1 MVEPPGAVPLMKR
14 GRANQMCYGI
24 LAVLAVALF
33 HIGAILLTAYL
44 CFFRADFINRECEKH
59 QVLSQLGISRDELH
73 QVTEE
78 MISYVKGYGNSL
90 DVTVTVNGNTVQFF
104 NERDR
109 QHLADIAGMVKQGK
123 IAFALGILCVAG
135 ALSLLICK
143 RKWRL
148 LCMVYLFSLCMILGA
163 FLLAGAWIL
172 IDLQGF
178 INAFHRA
185 FFHNDRWILNP
196 AKDKLILLFPQAL
209 FRDGAVILASWM
221 AGLHLVTAVAVWK
234 KNHTKKR

>member
-1 MVEPPGAVPLMKR
+1 MKR
-14 GRANQMCYGI
+14 GRANLICYGI

-44 CFFRADFINRECEKH
+44 CFFRVDFINQECEKH
-59 QVLSQLGISRDELH
+59 QVLSQLGISRDELY

-78 MISYVKGYGNSL
+78 MISCVKGYGNSL

-104 NERDR
+104 NERDK

-123 IAFALGILCVAG
+123 IVFALGLLCMAG
-135 ALSLLICK
+135 ALSLLICN

-148 LCMVYLFSLCMILGA
+148 LCMVYLFSLCIIFGA
-163 FLLAGAWIL
+163 FLLVGAWIL
-172 IDLQGF
+172 IDLQGC
-178 INAFHRA
+178 INAFHRT
-185 FFHNDRWILNP
+185 FFNNDRWILNP

-209 FRDGAVILASWM
+209 FRDGAMILAGWM
-221 AGLHLVTAVAVWK
+221 SGLHLVTAVAVWK
-234 KNHTKKR
+234 KIRDFRRKIKPDNSLML

>member
-1 MVEPPGAVPLMKR
+1 MKR

-24 LAVLAVALF
+24 LAVLAVTLF

-73 QVTEE
+73 QVTEK

-90 DVTVTVNGNTVQFF
+90 DVTVTINGNTMQFF
-104 NERDR
+104 NERDK
-109 QHLADIAGMVKQGK
+109 QHLADIMNMIKQGK
-123 IAFALGILCVAG
+123 IAFASGVLCITG
-135 ALSLLICK
+135 ALSLLIGK

-148 LCMVYLFSLCMILGA
+148 LCMVYLFSLCIILGA
-163 FLLAGAWIL
+163 FLLVGAWIL
-172 IDLQGF
+172 IDLQGC

-185 FFHNDRWILNP
+185 FFNNDRWILNP

-209 FRDGAVILASWM
+209 FRDSAMLLAGWM
-221 AGLHLVTAVAVWK
+221 SGLHLVTAAAVWK
-234 KNHTKKR
+234 KVIQKHRD

>member
-1 MVEPPGAVPLMKR
+1 MKR
-14 GRANQMCYGI
+14 GWANQMCYSI

-33 HIGAILLTAYL
+33 HISAILLTAYL

-78 MISYVKGYGNSL
+78 MISCVKGYGNRL

-104 NERDR
+104 NERDK
-109 QHLADIAGMVKQGK
+109 QHLADITGMVKQGK
-123 IAFALGILCVAG
+123 IAFAIGILCMAG
-135 ALSLLICK
+135 ALSLLICR

-148 LCMVYLFSLCMILGA
+148 LCLVYLFSLCIILGT
-163 FLLAGAWIL
+163 FLLVGAWIL
-172 IDLQGF
+172 IDLQGC

-185 FFHNDRWILNP
+185 FFHNDRWVLNP
-196 AKDKLILLFPQAL
+196 AKDRLILLFPQAL
-209 FRDGAVILASWM
+209 FRDGAMILAGWM
-221 AGLHLVTAVAVWK
+221 SGLHLVTAVAVWK
-234 KNHTKKR
+234 KIRDCRKNKT